1 MRIKPENI
9 ELRNKILKGVDMAF
23 RELVISSA
31 EKNQSLVI
39 ADKDGN
45 IQHVPAKELLKKL
58 SETTAS
64 Y

>member
-1 MRIKPENI
+1 MKIKPENV

-31 EKNQSLVI
+31 EKNQNLVI

-58 SETTAS
+58 SEK
-64 Y
+64 

>member
-1 MRIKPENI
+1 MKIKPENV

-45 IQHVPAKELLKKL
+45 IKHVPAKELLKKL
-58 SETTAS
+58 SGK
-64 Y
+64 

>member
-1 MRIKPENI
+1 MKIKPENV

-45 IQHVPAKELLKKL
+45 VQHVPAKELLKKL
-58 SETTAS
+58 SEK
-64 Y
+64 

>member
-1 MRIKPENI
+1 MKIKPENV

-58 SETTAS
+58 SEK
-64 Y
+64 

>member
-1 MRIKPENI
+1 MKIKPENV

-31 EKNQSLVI
+31 EKKQSLVI

-45 IQHVPAKELLKKL
+45 IRHVPAKELLKKL
-58 SETTAS
+58 SEK
-64 Y
+64 

>member
-1 MRIKPENI
+1 MKIKPENV

-23 RELVISSA
+23 RELVVTSA

-45 IQHVPAKELLKKL
+45 IKHVPAKELLKKL
-58 SETTAS
+58 SEK
-64 Y
+64 

>member
-1 MRIKPENI
+1 MKIKPENV

-23 RELVISSA
+23 KELVISSA

-39 ADKDGN
+39 ADKEGN

-58 SETTAS
+58 SEK
-64 Y
+64 

>member
-1 MRIKPENI
+1 MKIKPENV

-45 IQHVPAKELLKKL
+45 IKHVPAKELLKKL
-58 SETTAS
+58 SEK
-64 Y
+64 